1 VDAAVTRA
9 GGPELP
15 GLLPSALL
23 GAANEAEPGPRSTR
37 DWIVDVTV
45 FVLAAGAGLMLLFLQ
60 PDVETAPGGLVLADL
75 VAGAALCV
83 ALWWR
88 RTFPVQVAV
97 AAAVLGTFAASAGAP
112 ALVALFTVALHR
124 RSRVVAVVAALHVVS
139 GITFVVARPDHDIP
153 MWLGAL
159 IAALFVAVAVAW
171 GMFARARRQL
181 VVSLAERARRAETEQ
196 QLRVEQAQ
204 ATERTRIAREM
215 HDVLAHRISLVSLH
229 AGALEFH
236 PDAQPAEVASAA
248 AVIRSTAHQAL
259 QDLRDI
265 LGVLR
270 AGVADGDGER
280 PQPTLV
286 DLPRLV
292 DESRAAGATV
302 ACTCS
307 VAEPETVPGP
317 VGRTVYRVVQEG
329 LTNARKHAAGTTVSV
344 SVDGRPGPGVSIEVG
359 NPRPVGALA
368 RPGIPGAGRG
378 LVGLAER
385 VALVGGRIE
394 HGRLDDGSWRL
405 RAWLPWDPAPE
416 PGERPKDDHR

>member
-1 VDAAVTRA
+1 VDAAVVRA
-9 GGPELP
+9 GGPDLP

-23 GAANEAEPGPRSTR
+23 GAANEAEPGRRSTR

-45 FVLAAGAGLMLLFLQ
+45 FVGAAGAAVLLFFLQ
-60 PDVETAPGGLVLADL
+60 PDVETAPGGLVLADI
-75 VAGAALCV
+75 ASGAALCV

-88 RTFPVQVAV
+88 RTFPVQIAV
-97 AAAVLGTFAASAGAP
+97 AAAVLSTFAASAGAP
-112 ALVALFTVALHR
+112 AMVALFTVALHR
-124 RSRVVAVVAALHVVS
+124 RARVLAVVAALHLSAGVV
-139 GITFVVARPDHDIP
+139 FALVRPDKDIP
-153 MWLGAL
+153 VWLGAL
-159 IAALFVAVAVAW
+159 MGALFVAVAVAW

-196 QLRVEQAQ
+196 QLRVEQAR

-229 AGALEFH
+229 AGALEFR

-286 DLPRLV
+286 DLSRLV

-302 ACTCS
+302 VCACS
-307 VAEPETVPGP
+307 VADLETVPGP

-344 SVDGRPGPGVSIEVG
+344 RVDGRPGAGLTVEVG
-359 NPRPVGALA
+359 NPRPVGAVA
-368 RPGIPGAGRG
+368 GAGIPGAGRG

-385 VALVGGRIE
+385 VDLVGGRIE
-394 HGRLDDGSWRL
+394 HGRRDDGSWQL
-405 RAWLPWDPAPE
+405 RAWLPWDAATGPAD
-416 PGERPKDDHR
+416 PGELG